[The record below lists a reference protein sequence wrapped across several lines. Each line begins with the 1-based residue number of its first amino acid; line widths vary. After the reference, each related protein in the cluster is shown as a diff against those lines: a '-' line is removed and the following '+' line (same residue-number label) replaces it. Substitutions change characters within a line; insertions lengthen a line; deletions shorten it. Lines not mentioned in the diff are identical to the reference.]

1 MKRIISILSIMGLVL
16 VTILLNSCQ
25 TEHTKVFSPEESR
38 AVHDRVLTVD
48 THCDTPM
55 RMVRGDWNIAER
67 HEPGQRGSGLID
79 LPRMKEGGLDALFFA
94 VFIGQGPRT
103 PEATQAATDRA
114 FLTLNAIHKM
124 CEDNPEV
131 VGLALTPDDAYR
143 LEKEGKRAAFIGM
156 ENGYPIGTDLSL
168 VEKFYDQGVRYIT
181 LCHSSDN
188 DICDSSTDRQN
199 PEDNGLTEFG
209 QEVVAECNRLGIMI
223 DLSHTSDQTFF
234 DVIEYSKAPVIASHS
249 CVRALC
255 DAPRNL
261 SDDMLKLLA
270 EKKGVIQI
278 TLVSSYLR
286 KEESNPER
294 DKALQEIQD
303 KYGPRRE
310 IKDETT
316 MAKMRE
322 EYMAVMEKY
331 PRQQATLKDLVDH
344 IDYAVDLIGIDHVGI
359 GTDFDGGGSVEGCSD
374 VSQMYHIT
382 EELLRRGYS
391 EIEIQKI
398 WGGNIMRVFNQVIKV
413 SHTIGSEGR

>member
-1 MKRIISILSIMGLVL
+1 MKRIISFLSKTGLIFIL
-16 VTILLNSCQ
+16 ILFNSCQ
-25 TEHTKVFSPEESR
+25 TEQTKEFSPEESR

-79 LPRMKEGGLDALFFA
+79 LPRMKERGLDALFFA
-94 VFIGQGPRT
+94 VYIGQGPRT
-103 PEATQAATDRA
+103 PEATKAATDRA
-114 FLTLNAIHKM
+114 FLTLEAIHKM

-131 VGLALTPDDAYR
+131 VSLALTPDDAYR

-188 DICDSSTDRQN
+188 DICDSSTDRQD

-209 QEVVAECNRLGIMI
+209 EEVVAECNRLGIMI
-223 DLSHTSDQTFF
+223 DLSHTSDQTFY
-234 DVIEYSKAPVIASHS
+234 DAIEYSKAPVIASHS

-270 EKKGVIQI
+270 EKQGVIQI
-278 TLVSSYLR
+278 TMVSSYLR
-286 KEESNPER
+286 QEEPNPER
-294 DKALQEIQD
+294 DKALQEIQN

-310 IKDETT
+310 INDEAT

-322 EYMAVMEKY
+322 EYMAIMEKY
-331 PRQQATLKDLVDH
+331 PRQQATLEDLVNH
-344 IDYAVDLIGIDHVGI
+344 IDYVVDLIGVDHVGI
-359 GTDFDGGGSVEGCSD
+359 GTDFDGGGTIEGCED

-391 EIEIQKI
+391 EAEIQKI
-398 WGGNIMRVFNQVIKV
+398 WGGNIMRVFNQVIEV
-413 SHTIGSEGR
+413 SNTIKAEGR